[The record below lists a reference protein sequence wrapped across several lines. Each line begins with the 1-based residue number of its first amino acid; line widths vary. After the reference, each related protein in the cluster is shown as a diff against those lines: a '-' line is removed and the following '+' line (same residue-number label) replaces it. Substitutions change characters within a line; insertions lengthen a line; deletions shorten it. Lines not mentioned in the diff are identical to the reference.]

1 MKNNKAMKP
10 PKLFISYS
18 RSNLTHQQWV
28 IELAEQLSNSGV
40 DVILDKWSLKE
51 GNDAVAF
58 MEKMV
63 KDPEI
68 SKVIMICD
76 KVYASKADDR
86 SGGVGTETQIIS
98 SKVYEEQ
105 EQNKFVAVVIEKDE
119 HGKPY
124 VPIYYK
130 SRIHIDL
137 SEPDNYGE
145 NFDQLLRWV
154 YDKPL
159 YKKPEIGKRPAFLD
173 ESAEISLGTTAIF
186 HRVVSAIKGN
196 KPFAPATLDEYLTTF
211 SKNLEKFR
219 ITEKGDVFDDQVVE
233 SIEKFIPYRNE
244 IISLFVKIAQHMP
257 TEEIITNVH
266 RFFESL
272 IPYMSR
278 PENVS
283 RYSEGDFDN
292 FKFIVHELF
301 LCLIAILIKNER
313 FSEVNMLLT
322 REYYVGGQ
330 LNYNNNEVMVGYG
343 VFRNYIISLEHRKN
357 RLKLGRLS
365 LHADLLKQRSEGS
378 GIDFRYLMQADFVLY
393 VRATIQQSD
402 YLRWFPETL
411 LYLGHFYTAFEIF
424 ARSSSKSYF
433 DKVKCILNIDK
444 LSDIGELIE
453 SYHSG
458 KRQLPTW
465 QGNSFSPPVLLG
477 HDQLATKP

>member
-1 MKNNKAMKP
+1 MKNLNESECLVTTEKFK
-10 PKLFISYS
+10 K
-18 RSNLTHQQWV
+18 V
-28 IELAEQLSNSGV
+28 VLSMR
-40 DVILDKWSLKE
+40 E
-51 GNDAVAF
+51 
-58 MEKMV
+58 
-63 KDPEI
+63 
-68 SKVIMICD
+68 
-76 KVYASKADDR
+76 
-86 SGGVGTETQIIS
+86 
-98 SKVYEEQ
+98 
-105 EQNKFVAVVIEKDE
+105 
-119 HGKPY
+119 
-124 VPIYYK
+124 
-130 SRIHIDL
+130 
-137 SEPDNYGE
+137 
-145 NFDQLLRWV
+145 
-154 YDKPL
+154 
-159 YKKPEIGKRPAFLD
+159 
-173 ESAEISLGTTAIF
+173 
-186 HRVVSAIKGN
+186 N
-196 KPFAPATLDEYLTTF
+196 KPFASEDLGEYLTAF
-211 SKNLEKFR
+211 AANIEKFR
-219 ITEKGDVFDDQVVE
+219 ITERDGEFDERVVK

-244 IISLFVKIAQHMP
+244 IVSLFVKIAQYMP
-257 TEEIITNVH
+257 IEENIINLH

-301 LCLIAILIKNER
+301 LYLIAILLKHEK
-313 FSEVNMLLT
+313 FSEVNLLLT
-322 REYYVGGQ
+322 RPYYMADRLEHGVNNAGGF
-330 LNYNNNEVMVGYG
+330 EI
-343 VFRNYIISLEHRKN
+343 FRNHIESLEHRKN

-365 LHADLLKQRSEGS
+365 LHADLLKQRSESS